1 VFDYDVENIKDI
13 EAEKINR
20 EMSKLDIKQKL
31 IEKRKLKDVL
41 ELKGLHTDELQEEI
55 NDLNKQYKDL
65 KKVEKKKI
73 GLTLDIT
80 EEFYNK
86 GRLLNIYFEK
96 EEEKKIPRFSIESSE
111 DIGAKEVID
120 FKSLRKEELIR
131 RYFDY
136 CFCLEQRK
144 KINTFF
150 VYLRYFCRYFVDNWI
165 FDNLSLGLIIINS
178 LLIFISDPT
187 DQNNIENR
195 TDNYFLIFY
204 GFEAI
209 FKIITFTFYSAEDA
223 YIKDYWNILD
233 FLVVIIGFLS
243 FILEK
248 TMGGT
253 KISGLSGLKAFR
265 ILRPLKTVK
274 RFKGLKKLVLAL
286 LASVGHLGE
295 IVIVLFA
302 FFLFFAIAGLQ
313 MWQGLFF
320 RRCMNLNYGYFYSI
334 SHEKY
339 MCSFDSNCEYLNTY
353 GKKFICAKGYLNPN
367 SGAINF
373 DNIGTSFITVFILV
387 TLEGWS
393 YIFNYVSR
401 TFKDKIYINPVI
413 IFIYFHAFVYIG
425 SFYLIN
431 LFLAVTNSEF
441 EHIEK
446 NRKMLNEKI
455 SFFKLIQSK
464 YDIKEKQKQEKKE
477 KNKKLKIQNNKK
489 SDESLKELYDKVN
502 EEAFHIQKNKRDIPK
517 VYSTVK
523 DIYIMANNNPEELY
537 LEKIR
542 IENEEKSLCADIK
555 RQQREIDE
563 LIKEKTKEMDKSK
576 ANFKNKNKLKHK
588 MTLSKREES
597 KNNESKITEKFKS
610 SVINIINNN
619 SLFLLRNYRKR
630 K

>member
-1 VFDYDVENIKDI
+1 
-13 EAEKINR
+13 
-20 EMSKLDIKQKL
+20 
-31 IEKRKLKDVL
+31 
-41 ELKGLHTDELQEEI
+41 
-55 NDLNKQYKDL
+55 
-65 KKVEKKKI
+65 
-73 GLTLDIT
+73 
-80 EEFYNK
+80 
-86 GRLLNIYFEK
+86 
-96 EEEKKIPRFSIESSE
+96 
-111 DIGAKEVID
+111 
-120 FKSLRKEELIR
+120 
-131 RYFDY
+131 
-136 CFCLEQRK
+136 
-144 KINTFF
+144 
-150 VYLRYFCRYFVDNWI
+150 
-165 FDNLSLGLIIINS
+165 
-178 LLIFISDPT
+178 
-187 DQNNIENR
+187 
-195 TDNYFLIFY
+195 
-204 GFEAI
+204 
-209 FKIITFTFYSAEDA
+209 
-223 YIKDYWNILD
+223 
-233 FLVVIIGFLS
+233 
-243 FILEK
+243 
-248 TMGGT
+248 
-253 KISGLSGLKAFR
+253 
-265 ILRPLKTVK
+265 
-274 RFKGLKKLVLAL
+274 
-286 LASVGHLGE
+286 
-295 IVIVLFA
+295 
-302 FFLFFAIAGLQ
+302 

-334 SHEKY
+334 NHEKY

-353 GKKFICAKGYLNPN
+353 GNNFICAKGYLNPN

-477 KNKKLKIQNNKK
+477 NYKKLKIQNNKK
-489 SDESLKELYDKVN
+489 SDETLKELYDKVN

-537 LEKIR
+537 LEKNR
-542 IENEEKSLCADIK
+542 IVKEEKSLCADIK
-555 RQQREIDE
+555 RQLREIDE

-576 ANFKNKNKLKHK
+576 ANFKNKNKLKYK

-597 KNNESKITEKFKS
+597 KNNESRITEKFKS

-619 SLFLLRNYRKR
+619 ESLNIEKNSSINKTSKNIKQLDLSLDLSNIKTAIAKIDNSIIDDSIDKVKKFVRDRINIIDNNFKMRKEE
-630 K
+630 KDMKINIENNKEDEKINQISFFEDTDFEKELFE